1 MQTVSAVGPTLS
13 RWGQTLAH
21 NNLLV
26 VIELPYQEHISEI
39 GHGILQTIQDR
50 YDELQPTTLP
60 QIELLVKTLDLP
72 EDSALVLG
80 CVVGDVLYLTGRGNG
95 TVYLY
100 RNNRWAP
107 IFVSDQSISGP
118 LDTHD
123 RVFLCTP
130 ALIRSI
136 SEETLAELAQPEELN
151 DIKEDIAALLH
162 QSDYADGAACLIVQ
176 HSPLETVAIYDSI
189 SVPPD
194 EKKPRFGSSPRKK
207 ITATVG
213 SILAILLISSLVFG
227 TRQRA
232 RVQRAQQL
240 EQVLGAVSTP
250 LDEGSALVDVNPN
263 EARGKLIPVQEKLAE
278 ALNAFPEESK
288 EYQEIVSLINRTNEL
303 LQKSERKYEITEP
316 ALFMDITWIKDGA
329 EGYRMHRSDDTL
341 VFVDREQGAL
351 YRTSLEKKNSTIEA
365 SDDTFKQAVDIA
377 HASGKTYVLLPDKK
391 IIDEEKQTVT
401 DSFEGTSNPIALEAF
416 NENLYV
422 LDTQSGILKLAKT
435 DSGFGSPRSWFEN
448 EVSLDFSDAKDLAI
462 DGSIWVVTNDNILK
476 FTQGVPDS
484 YSLKDGVLTT
494 AKAIYTDADSNF
506 LYVLENDRI
515 VIFDKKG
522 AYQEQYVLSEST
534 EATDLV
540 VLQDKQILLLHKNSV
555 YQVDRKI

>member
-1 MQTVSAVGPTLS
+1 
-13 RWGQTLAH
+13 
-21 NNLLV
+21 
-26 VIELPYQEHISEI
+26 
-39 GHGILQTIQDR
+39 
-50 YDELQPTTLP
+50 
-60 QIELLVKTLDLP
+60 
-72 EDSALVLG
+72 
-80 CVVGDVLYLTGRGNG
+80 
-95 TVYLY
+95 
-100 RNNRWAP
+100 
-107 IFVSDQSISGP
+107 
-118 LDTHD
+118 
-123 RVFLCTP
+123 
-130 ALIRSI
+130 
-136 SEETLAELAQPEELN
+136 
-151 DIKEDIAALLH
+151 
-162 QSDYADGAACLIVQ
+162 
-176 HSPLETVAIYDSI
+176 
-189 SVPPD
+189 
-194 EKKPRFGSSPRKK
+194 
-207 ITATVG
+207 
-213 SILAILLISSLVFG
+213 
-227 TRQRA
+227 
-232 RVQRAQQL
+232 
-240 EQVLGAVSTP
+240 
-250 LDEGSALVDVNPN
+250 
-263 EARGKLIPVQEKLAE
+263 
-278 ALNAFPEESK
+278 
-288 EYQEIVSLINRTNEL
+288 
-303 LQKSERKYEITEP
+303 
-316 ALFMDITWIKDGA
+316 
-329 EGYRMHRSDDTL
+329 
-341 VFVDREQGAL
+341 
-351 YRTSLEKKNSTIEA
+351 
-365 SDDTFKQAVDIA
+365 VDIA